1 MLLSTMTYEQIYR
14 EIKNDFRDVRDNYK
28 RAVETRVSK
37 LACKSPFYPFRRF
50 ESYTHPISK
59 NNYTYFCIVNK
70 HSQWKTPDV
79 VVYCEYEGKF
89 GKEIITIAVGKDHLT
104 GRKILYT
111 SIFQAHFFK
120 RYYERFIKD
129 ERGEYDKIAIFLA
142 RNAGALPLGKE
153 AVSANEKEDPGY
165 TNVAL
170 LNLDGLCL
178 GKRSIEN
185 HGIIIYKT
193 FVPLNELYSVQYEK
207 VLPQYMQMVFTRA
220 CLDNPQCG
228 KTLEKIAA
236 DGVAKCNE
244 LIQGGNSLND
254 AEKLKEYF
262 QRYQDMCQA
271 LGKYIII

>member
-1 MLLSTMTYEQIYR
+1 MTYEQIHR
-14 EIKNDFRDVRDNYK
+14 EISHDFRDVLNYYK
-28 RAVETRVSK
+28 RNLASKVSK
-37 LACKSPFYPFRRF
+37 LALKSPFYPFRRLEF
-50 ESYTHPISK
+50 YTHPISK
-59 NNYTYFCIVNK
+59 NQYTYLCIVNK
-70 HSQWKTPDV
+70 HSLWEDPEV
-79 VVYCEYEGKF
+79 VVICEFEGNF
-89 GKEIITIAVGKDHLT
+89 GKEIITVAVGNDPMT

-111 SIFQAHFFK
+111 SVFQAHFFK
-120 RYYERFIKD
+120 RYFERFIKD
-129 ERGEYDKIAIFLA
+129 DRSERDKIAIFLA

-178 GKRSIEN
+178 GKRSVEN

-193 FVPLNELYSVQYEK
+193 FVPLNELFMPQYQK

-220 CLDNPQCG
+220 CMDNPQCG

-236 DGVAKCNE
+236 DGAAKCNE
-244 LIQGGNSLND
+244 LLPFLNNE
-254 AEKLKEYF
+254 EKLKEYF

-271 LGKYIII
+271 LGKYIIL